1 MRKIQIGYWHLSPI
15 AGLPYKHMEEME
27 YTDSNLLSIIATSLA
42 VNCSTMIRPTLDGN
56 ILVWIDKGRFGQ
68 Q

>member
-15 AGLPYKHMEEME
+15 AGLPYKHMQEME
-27 YTDSNLLSIIATSLA
+27 YSDSNLLSIIATVLA

-56 ILVWIDKGRFGQ
+56 ILVWIDRRRFG
-68 Q
+68 